1 MTLFDGFWGFV
12 LLMGVIYVATGAWAK
27 LDRTHPRLAMAM
39 NVALGLAVV
48 VAVLALILPIFW
60 KGR

>member
-12 LLMGVIYVATGAWAK
+12 LLTAVMYVATGAWSK
-27 LDRTHPRLAMAM
+27 LDKTHPRLSMAM

-48 VAVLALILPIFW
+48 VAVLALILPLFW